1 MNSSVGSGVS
11 GVRVTYRSSFA
22 SQLLAVRYVMFG
34 RIRKSPSSRA
44 AQASAESC
52 ARTDADAAASN
63 TAMSSFFFIDPPRE
77 KFSRRGTGRFGGPR
91 QRGRHVDFGRDHQ
104 HHARAFLRPQLAVIR
119 ACVGVHEIPRAQAA
133 AQREHRPGYDV
144 ALLVTIVM
152 LCGEPRPG

>member
-1 MNSSVGSGVS
+1 MNSTVGSGVS

-63 TAMSSFFFIDPPRE
+63 TAMISFFFIDPPSGIFHRE
-77 KFSRRGTGRFGGPR
+77 RNGRYGHALITDAPIIASRFCGA
-91 QRGRHVDFGRDHQ
+91 GRHRSYLFR
-104 HHARAFLRPQLAVIR
+104 
-119 ACVGVHEIPRAQAA
+119 
-133 AQREHRPGYDV
+133 
-144 ALLVTIVM
+144 
-152 LCGEPRPG
+152 